1 MYYLVDLKENKTIPF
16 NSKLDL
22 LYYRFSEPE
31 HHPLWWAPDEIIPR
45 MMDFIELNVTGK
57 DIVTALRRSPVS
69 FGSMVEPPSRATRR
83 WLLSAAIWSRMSRG
97 GASTFALGSR
107 KSPLLSPANTGPL
120 TRRLF
125 PRSLRIVGNPAVRA
139 ANSTSTEW
147 DAPLCGAALWPKPWM
162 ERTLRWK
169 RMSGPCGTT
178 PASVSAALR
187 MRPPLSGPSAG
198 QAVVGLAPSAGRT
211 SPRLAAS
218 GPSIRRPKT
227 AGSCVRASTTSRCS
241 TRTRSSR
248 MTTTAFGF

>member
-1 MYYLVDLKENKTIPF
+1 M
-16 NSKLDL
+16 
-22 LYYRFSEPE
+22 
-31 HHPLWWAPDEIIPR
+31 
-45 MMDFIELNVTGK
+45 
-57 DIVTALRRSPVS
+57 RRSPVS